1 MYYMLDML
9 TCLYNNLSI
18 LGFKLGCLC
27 CSNLVQYTCTA
38 VPFLILSLNS
48 TKAQVDTE
56 HRFGWHEFFI
66 IERERER
73 ERDEDTYWLCN
84 FCLAASIFFT
94 HIFAVYYFGFF

>member
-27 CSNLVQYTCTA
+27 CSDLVQYTCTA

-73 ERDEDTYWLCN
+73 ETRIPIGCVISAWQQ
-84 FCLAASIFFT
+84 AFFLL
-94 HIFAVYYFGFF
+94 IFAVYYFGFF